1 MTEVQQ
7 DGARS
12 PTFEPLRFGAILDR
26 TISHYIRNFV
36 LFFGIM
42 LIPQG
47 LTYAAGIVL
56 SKSLGWSNRLA
67 TVLYVLVYIVI
78 YLLSLAAGT
87 GAATVA
93 ISSRYLD
100 REISVAAAYRQ
111 GLRRIGSIMRAWVIA
126 AILIGLVFLGFLAG
140 LIVLSGVA
148 TAVFPYPAQQMAFLM
163 LPAIVFLGGILLVG
177 RMIASYSLITPV
189 NVLENCSARQS
200 RKRSRLLTKGVRWG
214 IFGIFLLYLIVV
226 TIASF
231 GLTLLVNLAMGI
243 GPRLLFTAEQ
253 SYIHYLVRAPLQ
265 FLLAPIP
272 AILVV
277 LIFYN
282 QRIRKEGYDLVLL
295 AEALAETRDGDYNR
309 RVSQE

>member
-1 MTEVQQ
+1 MT
-7 DGARS
+7 DAGKDAARS
-12 PTFEPLRFGAILDR
+12 PHFETLRFGAILDR
-26 TISHYIRNFV
+26 TINLYISNFV

-47 LTYAAGIVL
+47 LSYAAGIVL
-56 SKSLGWSNRLA
+56 GKSLGWSNRLA

-126 AILIGLVFLGFLAG
+126 AILIALVFLGALAG
-140 LIVLSGVA
+140 TFTLFFFASDTNSNMPQWLAGMLSLLV
-148 TAVFPYPAQQMAFLM
+148 
-163 LPAIVFLGGILLVG
+163 ILGIIILVG

-189 NVLENCSARQS
+189 NVLESCSARQS
-200 RKRSRLLTKGVRWG
+200 RKRSRLLTKGARWG

-226 TIASF
+226 TIASY

-243 GPRLLFTAEQ
+243 GPGLLFSAGQT
-253 SYIHYLVRAPLQ
+253 YIHYLVLAPLQ

-277 LIFYN
+277 LIYYN
-282 QRIRKEGYDLVLL
+282 QRIREEGYDLVLL
-295 AEALAETRDGDYNR
+295 AEALADTRDGDYNR

>member
-1 MTEVQQ
+1 
-7 DGARS
+7 
-12 PTFEPLRFGAILDR
+12 
-26 TISHYIRNFV
+26 
-36 LFFGIM
+36 
-42 LIPQG
+42 
-47 LTYAAGIVL
+47 
-56 SKSLGWSNRLA
+56 
-67 TVLYVLVYIVI
+67 
-78 YLLSLAAGT
+78 
-87 GAATVA
+87 
-93 ISSRYLD
+93 
-100 REISVAAAYRQ
+100 
-111 GLRRIGSIMRAWVIA
+111 
-126 AILIGLVFLGFLAG
+126 
-140 LIVLSGVA
+140 
-148 TAVFPYPAQQMAFLM
+148 
-163 LPAIVFLGGILLVG
+163 
-177 RMIASYSLITPV
+177 MIASYSLITPV